1 MMDLDHAKT
10 VVNHLLTATDIKAVY
25 YVDDKF
31 QKDVEID
38 DHIEKFLIAIEK
50 CYANGQIDDFPE
62 HVRFA
67 GNDNLDAE
75 VRAWWSG
82 MTTEQKQQKLE
93 KYVIGGAENIRPALL
108 VREIMDNQCT
118 CCSPS
123 EWNNNYKA
131 EALDKIGRKE
141 SVLLLFDYEFSNK
154 RNGFQYAEDILQT
167 PGAVD
172 CTYCGIISNQF
183 RTEGEFKKRNDYI
196 KQQPGYYIYPLSKDR
211 LIVKMED
218 YEPFISG
225 LKNILWV
232 KHIESLK
239 KHTEKIFQDAF
250 NKTIDRYHD
259 IQPPAYKQIIVDS
272 SQKEGCR
279 EIDTTLRLIQIILDK
294 EIKGAITE
302 DILSRINSEINLI
315 STIHTTDIVHQY
327 PEVDKQAKGFIKDER
342 FLDGNIIN
350 TLYTPLQNGDIFK
363 INNTLYIL
371 LCQPCNISIRSDGK
385 RGNNDYD
392 TGFLVKLTLTKNI
405 GVSKNHPFF
414 SVWSGVES
422 VFQKDGRPVP
432 DELKSYKKEIQKLFE
447 LENSAN
453 IPLEFEIGNPGKLY
467 TIRLKDFQTFSLSL
481 LDNVSFNKEG
491 KAIIDF
497 NSTDLPKGL
506 HRNLVTR
513 HKNIIERFKNWTRI
527 KQNVGEQC
535 NNECQKLID
544 LKELLSKYSQELKFK
559 SIESDK
565 ITLQIERIGHY
576 RSPYSD
582 DLLTQFSHYISRTGF
597 PHPFV

>member
-1 MMDLDHAKT
+1 MMNLDHART
-10 VVNHLLTATDIKAVY
+10 VVGHLLTTTGITAAY

-31 QKDVEID
+31 QKDAEID

-50 CYANGQIDDFPE
+50 CYANGQTDDFPE
-62 HVRFA
+62 NVRFA

-82 MTTEQKQQKLE
+82 MTTEQKQQKFE
-93 KYVIGGAENIRPALL
+93 KYVIREAENIRPALL
-108 VREIMDNQCT
+108 VREIMDTQCT

-123 EWNNNYKA
+123 EWNDNYKA
-131 EALDKIGRKE
+131 EALDKIGKKE

-154 RNGFQYAEDILQT
+154 RNGFQYAEDILKT

-183 RTEGEFKKRNDYI
+183 RTKGEFKKRNDYK

-211 LIVKMED
+211 LVVETED

-239 KHTEKIFQDAF
+239 KHTGKIFQDAF

-302 DILSRINSEINLI
+302 EILSRINSEINLI

-327 PEVDKQAKGFIKDER
+327 PEVDKQAKSFIKDER

-350 TLYTPLQNGDIFK
+350 SLYTPLQNGDIFK

-385 RGNNDYD
+385 RGSNDYD

-405 GVSKNHPFF
+405 GISKNHPFF

-422 VFQKDGRPVP
+422 VFQKDGRPVS
-432 DELKSYKKEIQKLFE
+432 DELKSHKKEIQKLFE

-453 IPLEFEIGNPGKLY
+453 VPLKFEIGNPGKLY

-506 HRNLVTR
+506 HRNLVVR
-513 HKNIIERFKNWTRI
+513 HINIKEQFEDWVQI
-527 KQNVGEQC
+527 KQNINDLC
-535 NNECQKLID
+535 YDCQWLVDIKALI
-544 LKELLSKYSQELKFK
+544 SKFSKGFK
-559 SIESDK
+559 YENIEADK
-565 ITLQIERIGHY
+565 ITLPIQRIGHY

-582 DLLTQFSHYISRTGF
+582 DLLTQFSHYISRAGF